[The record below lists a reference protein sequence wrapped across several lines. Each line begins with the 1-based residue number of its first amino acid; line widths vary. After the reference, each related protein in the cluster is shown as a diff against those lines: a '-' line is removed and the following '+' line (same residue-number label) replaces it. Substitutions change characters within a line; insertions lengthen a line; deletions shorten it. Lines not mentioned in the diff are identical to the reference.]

1 MVEQSYLVCKR
12 RLVKFF
18 AVYSQIVPYNLGFIK
33 HVKATYSDLSTQSS
47 FQGAVTFT
55 TVHCGHHKHNIL
67 KGNNKI
73 EHFSTTINC
82 SEDIL

>member
-1 MVEQSYLVCKR
+1 MVEQCYLVCKR

-47 FQGAVTFT
+47 LQGAVTFT

-67 KGNNKI
+67 KENYKI
-73 EHFSTTINC
+73 EHFSTTNNC